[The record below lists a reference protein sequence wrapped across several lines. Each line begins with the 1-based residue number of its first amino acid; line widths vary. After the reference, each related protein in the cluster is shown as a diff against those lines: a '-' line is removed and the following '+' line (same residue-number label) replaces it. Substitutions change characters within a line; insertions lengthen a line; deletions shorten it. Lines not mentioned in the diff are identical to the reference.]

1 MKHLAL
7 LSAILFFANLKTFA
21 QSVGVNGQTLN
32 QVQTA
37 VPFLNI
43 TPDSRAGAM
52 GETGVA
58 TTPDVNSM
66 YWNAAK
72 YVFTD
77 KAAAISFSYTPWL
90 RKLVND
96 INLSYLTGY
105 YKLDSR
111 QAIAASLRYFS
122 LGEITFTQTGASG
135 DATLVRPNEFA
146 LDFAYSRKLSEQLS
160 GGIAFR
166 YIRSDLTGGNY
177 DPSQGETHAGTSF
190 AADISSY
197 YTTPIKLDDGK
208 DADLSFG
215 VNISNIGAKIS
226 YTDNNQKDFIPIN
239 LRIGSA
245 LKTNLD
251 EYNTLGISLDFNK
264 LLVPTP
270 PVYADTTNSSG
281 TLAIISGMSP
291 DVSVPKGMIQSF
303 YDAPGGFKEE
313 IKEIIWSI
321 GAEWIYR
328 QQFAIRGG
336 YFHESESK
344 GNRKYATVG
353 AGLKLNVFDL
363 DFAYLIPTSGQNNP
377 LAGTVRFS
385 LAFNFDHQKNK

>member
-1 MKHLAL
+1 MKQLAS
-7 LSAILFFANLKTFA
+7 LSAILFLANTAASA
-21 QSVGVNGQTLN
+21 QSVGINGQTLN

-72 YVFTD
+72 YAFID
-77 KAAAISFSYTPWL
+77 KVAAISFSYTPWL

-111 QAIAASLRYFS
+111 QTIAASLRYFS
-122 LGEITFTQTGASG
+122 LGEITFTQTGASS

-146 LDFAYSRKLSEQLS
+146 VDFAYSRKLSEQLS

-190 AADISSY
+190 AADVSTY
-197 YTTPIKLDDGK
+197 YTAPIKLEDK
-208 DADLSFG
+208 DANLSFG
-215 VNISNIGAKIS
+215 VNISNIGSRIS

-245 LKTNLD
+245 LKVNMD
-251 EYNTLGISLDFNK
+251 EYNTVGLSLDLNK

-270 PVYADTTNSSG
+270 PVYADSTNSSG

-313 IKEIIWSI
+313 IQEIIWSV
-321 GAEWIYR
+321 GAKWVYR

-385 LAFNFDHQKNK
+385 LTFNFDSQKNK

>member
-1 MKHLAL
+1 MKQLAS
-7 LSAILFFANLKTFA
+7 LSAILFLANTAASA
-21 QSVGVNGQTLN
+21 QSVGINGQTLN

-72 YVFTD
+72 YAFID
-77 KAAAISFSYTPWL
+77 KVAAISFSYTPWL

-111 QAIAASLRYFS
+111 QTIAASLRYFS
-122 LGEITFTQTGASG
+122 LGEITFTQTGASS

-146 LDFAYSRKLSEQLS
+146 VDFAYSRKLSEQLS

-190 AADISSY
+190 AADVSTY
-197 YTTPIKLDDGK
+197 YTAPIKLEDK
-208 DADLSFG
+208 DANLSFG
-215 VNISNIGAKIS
+215 VNISNIGSRIS

-245 LKTNLD
+245 LKVNMD
-251 EYNTLGISLDFNK
+251 EYNTVGLSLDLNK

-270 PVYADTTNSSG
+270 PVYADSTNSSG

-313 IKEIIWSI
+313 IQEIIWSV
-321 GAEWIYR
+321 GAEWVYR

-385 LAFNFDHQKNK
+385 LTFNFDSQKNK